1 MDIILAILIVV
12 YATTGQSQKLLTVM
26 KWVATVYLLVAGL
39 VLAIALI
46 QAILEVY

>member
-12 YATTGQSQKLLTVM
+12 YATTGKNEKLLTVM

-39 VLAIALI
+39 VLAAALLMALI
-46 QAILEVY
+46 EVY